1 MKKILILISLFVGVS
16 SIGLR
21 AEDAPATVSL
31 PTAPTPAPEP
41 AAANPAPAGDATPKK
56 SGHKGHKKHHKKKA
70 SDTTPSTDS
79 ATPAPKS

>member
-31 PTAPTPAPEP
+31 PTAPTPAP

-56 SGHKGHKKHHKKKA
+56 SGHKGHKKHHKKKS
-70 SDTTPSTDS
+70 SDATPSNES
-79 ATPAPKS
+79 PTPAPKS